1 MNRLL
6 ALLIT
11 GFWVTMWTLL
21 LRTELEPQRAALREV
36 PIEHVLKLFFQ
47 HQQASDLFLNTDGA
61 RIGYVRFHPQVRQD
75 DGVQVLEFSGNVQ
88 LRLPGAP
95 RQRLVWN
102 GEAELTPALE
112 LSKLQLTSAFRES
125 TLNDAP
131 ENIVKLSMDMQ
142 KKTASYEILS
152 DQRLVDAQTF
162 TLDEAGV
169 RKLMD
174 RVGVDPTILQTV
186 NLQTKGTPPRFS
198 AHRSS
203 LKLRDE
209 KVDTLLISAEMNGQT
224 LLECHVSQLGQILH
238 AKTITGWTLETD

>member
-21 LRTELEPQRAALREV
+21 LRTELEPQKAALREV

-47 HQQASDLFLNTDGA
+47 HQQASDLFLNTGSD
-61 RIGYVRFHPQVRQD
+61 RVGYVRFHPQVRKD
-75 DGVQVLEFSGNVQ
+75 NGVPMLEFSGNVQ
-88 LRLPGAP
+88 IRIPGAP
-95 RQRLVWN
+95 RQRLIWN
-102 GEAELTPALE
+102 GNAELSPALE
-112 LSKLQLTSAFRES
+112 VSKLQLTSAFRDS
-125 TLNDAP
+125 TLPQAA
-131 ENIVKLSMDMQ
+131 ENIVRLSMDMQ
-142 KKTASYEILS
+142 KRTASYEVRTAQQLA
-152 DQRLVDAQTF
+152 DAQTF
-162 TLDEAGV
+162 TLDEAGL

-174 RVGVDPTILQTV
+174 RAGVDPTVLQTV
-186 NLQTKGTPPRFS
+186 NLQTKGSPPRFS

-203 LKLRDE
+203 LKIKDE
-209 KVDTLLISAEMNGQT
+209 TVETLLISAEMNGQT

>member
-47 HQQASDLFLNTDGA
+47 HQQASDLFLSADGN
-61 RIGYVRFHPQVRQD
+61 RIGYVRFHPQVRKE
-75 DGVQVLEFSGNVQ
+75 DGLQVLEFSGNVQ
-88 LRLPGAP
+88 LRILGAP

-102 GEAELTPALE
+102 GEAEMTPALG

-125 TLNDAP
+125 TLNEAP

-142 KKTASYEILS
+142 AKTASYEIRS
-152 DQRLVDAQTF
+152 DERLADAQTF
-162 TLDEAGV
+162 SLDEAGL
-169 RKLMD
+169 RKLMA
-174 RVGVDPTILQTV
+174 GAGLDPAILQTV

-203 LKLRDE
+203 MKLKDE
-209 KVDTLLISAEMNGQT
+209 KVETLLISAEMNGQT

-238 AKTITGWTLETD
+238 AKTITGWTLEAD